1 MGKDTQ
7 CKKPLFELLR
17 QVCYVILRYCLH
29 IFLST
34 PRIEWARLAE
44 SLCEEKEA
52 EERLESPICL
62 EQEQRKGGFLLYSL
76 YY

>member
-7 CKKPLFELLR
+7 CKMPLFELLR
-17 QVCYVILRYCLH
+17 QVCYTQVLH

-44 SLCEEKEA
+44 SLCEEKE
-52 EERLESPICL
+52 EKERLESPICL